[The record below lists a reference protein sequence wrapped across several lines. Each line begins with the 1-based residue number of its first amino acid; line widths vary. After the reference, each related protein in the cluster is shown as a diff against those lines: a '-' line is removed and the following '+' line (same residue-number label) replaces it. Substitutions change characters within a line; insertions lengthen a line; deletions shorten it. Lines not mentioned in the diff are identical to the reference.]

1 MTPRRHAATL
11 LCLLAL
17 AAGRPAL
24 AQQATE
30 PDSQQLY
37 RDALQSITEGRRSDA
52 SDTLRRVI
60 EKEPLH
66 AGAWLDLALIQ
77 CSLGH
82 KDEAE
87 RLFVAIEQRFQP
99 PAEIEKLIATARAQG
114 CVGWEPRNQYSI
126 TLARGIDQNVNQ
138 GATSAVY
145 QPVTGS
151 GDLVLLS
158 DFLPKHDQ
166 YSLAS
171 LDYLRDLTPNGT
183 EGFLQ
188 FQEHRN
194 DHLHQYDTSALTAGV
209 DTPWR
214 YGDWTLRGT
223 GTVGLTW
230 LGGQLYQ
237 RQAQVMAQLAPPV
250 PLPDG
255 LQLTLNTGLTHVAYQ
270 TLSNFNGNT
279 GELRTQLTYRGGDD
293 YASASLAA
301 LDDRASDDRPG
312 GNRHGSTA
320 VLQWRRPLT
329 ERVNGEL
336 GYVRQNWHSQSSYSP
351 GLIDEVRDQSTRTWH
366 ATFTYALSK
375 SQNLLLD
382 LRQVRNKENISIFQY
397 NDRQLQLSW
406 QWLGL

>member
-1 MTPRRHAATL
+1 MTLRRHCAAML

-17 AAGRPAL
+17 GAGRAAR
-24 AQQATE
+24 AQTVA
-30 PDSQQLY
+30 PDPQQLY
-37 RDALQSITEGRRSDA
+37 RDALQSITEGRRGDA

-60 EKEPLH
+60 EQEPMH

-87 RLFVAIEQRFQP
+87 RLFDAIEQRFQP
-99 PAEIEKLIATARAQG
+99 PPEIEKLITAARAQG
-114 CVGWEPRNQYSI
+114 CTGWEPRNQYSV
-126 TLARGIDQNVNQ
+126 TLGRGIDQNVNQ

-145 QPVTGS
+145 QPATNS
-151 GDLVLLS
+151 GQLVLLS

-166 YSLAS
+166 YALVS

-183 EGFLQ
+183 EGFVQ

-223 GTVGLTW
+223 GTLGLTW

-255 LQLTLNTGLTHVAYQ
+255 LQLTVNTGLTHVVYQ
-270 TLSNFNGNT
+270 TLSNFDGNT
-279 GELRTQLTYRGGDD
+279 AELRPQLTYRGGDD
-293 YASASLAA
+293 YVSASLAA

-320 VLQWRRPLT
+320 VLQWRRPLAGHL
-329 ERVNGEL
+329 NGEL
-336 GYVRQNWHSQSSYSP
+336 GYVRQNWHSQSAYSP

-366 ATFTYALSK
+366 ATLTYALGK

>member
-1 MTPRRHAATL
+1 MTLRRRAL
-11 LCLLAL
+11 LLLGLLAL
-17 AAGRPAL
+17 AAGRAGAQAAL
-24 AQQATE
+24 
-30 PDSQQLY
+30 PDSQELY
-37 RDALQSITEGRRSDA
+37 REALQSITEGRRGDA

-60 EKEPLH
+60 EQEPLH

-87 RLFVAIEQRFQP
+87 RLSDAIEQRFQP
-99 PAEIEKLIATARAQG
+99 PPEIEKLIANARAQG
-114 CVGWEPRNQYSI
+114 CAGWEAHNQYSI

-145 QPVTGS
+145 QPAGNAS
-151 GDLVLLS
+151 QLVLLS

-166 YSLAS
+166 YALAS
-171 LDYLRDLTPNGT
+171 FDYLRDLTPNGT
-183 EGFLQ
+183 AGFVQ

-194 DHLHQYDTSALTAGV
+194 DHLHQYDTSALTTGV

-223 GTVGLTW
+223 GSVGLTW

-237 RQAQVMAQLAPPV
+237 RQAQVTAQLAPPV

-255 LQLTLNTGLTHVAYQ
+255 VQLTLNTGLTHVSYQ
-270 TLSNFNGNT
+270 TLSNFDGNT
-279 GELRTQLTYRGGDD
+279 GELRAQLTYRGGDD
-293 YASASLAA
+293 YLSASLAA

-320 VLQWRRPLT
+320 MLQWRRPLAA
-329 ERVNGEL
+329 RLNGEL
-336 GYVRQNWHSQSSYSP
+336 GYLRQNWHSQSAYSP
-351 GLIDEVRDQSTRTWH
+351 GLIDEVRDQSTRSWH
-366 ATFTYALSK
+366 ATLTYALGK
-375 SQNLLLD
+375 NQNVLLD
-382 LRQVRNKENISIFQY
+382 LRQVRNQENISIFQY